1 MSRLTGLR
9 GLISSSARYGQFE
22 RRGYSRDTAA
32 LIYFTKY
39 PDTADTV
46 DEDEDEGFGV

>member
-1 MSRLTGLR
+1 VSDTPDWASWLDKFERDVWP
-9 GLISSSARYGQFE
+9 IFE

-39 PDTADTV
+39 PDTAETIDD
-46 DEDEDEGFGV
+46 DEEETA